1 MTYSTTHLA
10 LQSLLVWLLLSKKNK
25 SYYLEHRWE
34 YILISLFA
42 ILPDIDVFFGIH
54 RSYTH
59 SLILPAFVLLSMIVI
74 ELVHKEASP
83 IESPT
88 RKMVRFVKL
97 SALMWLFHIFL
108 DLTWGP
114 LLLFWPINSNFYDLS
129 IYFKLDSATLALLGI
144 IPSWTIYSQ
153 SEGQNIF
160 FINMT
165 QDQREGIYGEYIE
178 FYIAQ
183 FTLHLVVFLIWLVV
197 IVFPAFKRKKKKEK
211 EPGKFGIGLKLL
223 WSRIKR
229 HLTLLGL
236 FILFTGLVLGPII
249 GKENTMD
256 YTVSS
261 NYTNTQTDFDPTLG
275 IILESKTQ
283 STTFVSFYSDLD
295 MINYNVS
302 LLLTDN
308 ETFLNFFDDFDDLT
322 KSYYNSTITYIQL
335 LSSYFILV
343 DEAKLGS
350 TFEKRLIHSEVING
364 TNIILNSTEEG
375 ESFYFLTLVDEWNVT
390 ESYVYKA
397 TITISYTMDRSTA
410 QIEGGVLDALGLAMI
425 VSDQLLAYFQHKRKT
440 KPLT

>member
-25 SYYLEHRWE
+25 DYYLEHRWE
-34 YILISLFA
+34 YIIISLFA
-42 ILPDIDVFFGIH
+42 VFPDIDVFFGIH

-59 SLILPAFVLLSMIVI
+59 SLILPVFVLLSMIVI
-74 ELVHKEASP
+74 ELVHKETSP

-97 SALMWLFHIFL
+97 ATIMWLFHIFL

-144 IPSWTIYSQ
+144 VPNWTIYSQ
-153 SEGQNIF
+153 SEGQNIY

-165 QDQREGIYGEYIE
+165 QEQREGIYGDYIE

-183 FTLHLVVFLIWLVV
+183 FTLHVVVVLIWLVV
-197 IVFPAFKRKKKKEK
+197 IVFPAFKRKKNKER
-211 EPGKFGIGLKLL
+211 EPSKVGIGMKLF

-236 FILFTGLVLGPII
+236 FVLFTGLVLGPII
-249 GKENTMD
+249 GKENTMN

-261 NYTNTQTDFDPTLG
+261 NYTNTQTNFDPTLG
-275 IILESKTQ
+275 VLIESKPQ
-283 STTFVSFYSDLD
+283 STASVSFSSYLDL
-295 MINYNVS
+295 INYNVS

-308 ETFLNFFDDFDDLT
+308 DTFFNFFNDFDDLT
-322 KSYYNSTITYIQL
+322 KSYYNGTITYTQL
-335 LSSYFILV
+335 ISSYFILV
-343 DEAKLGS
+343 EDAKLGS
-350 TFEKRLIHSEVING
+350 IFEKRLIHNEVING
-364 TNIILNSTEEG
+364 TNIILNSTEENQT
-375 ESFYFLTLVDEWNVT
+375 FYFLTLVDEWNIT
-390 ESYVYKA
+390 ESYIYRA
-397 TITISYTMDRSTA
+397 RIEISYTMDRSKA
-410 QIEGGVLDALGLAMI
+410 QIEGGILDSIGLAMI
-425 VSDQLLAYFQHKRKT
+425 ISDQIIAYFQNKRKT
-440 KPLT
+440 KQLT